1 MVLFGLYLSKN
12 KLKKYLKKVLQ
23 CQLNVIGIIS
33 HIEYVSF
40 EIILF
45 IAKISKVVPIDDVLY
60 AVAIL
65 SGGIVEY
72 IYIYLFRAF
81 FKLQIVQNIT
91 PNTA

>member
-1 MVLFGLYLSKN
+1 MFYVRLCYLQEWCFLACTLSK
-12 KLKKYLKKVLQ
+12 KKKIKTYLKKVLQ
-23 CQLNVIGIIS
+23 CQLNVIGKIS

-65 SGGIVEY
+65 SGGRT
-72 IYIYLFRAF
+72 RAF
-81 FKLQIVQNIT
+81 F
-91 PNTA
+91 